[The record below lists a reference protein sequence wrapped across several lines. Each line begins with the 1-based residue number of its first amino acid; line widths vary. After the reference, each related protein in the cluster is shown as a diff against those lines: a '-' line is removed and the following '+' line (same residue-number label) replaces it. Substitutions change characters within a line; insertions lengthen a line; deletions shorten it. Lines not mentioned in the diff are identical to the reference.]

1 MQTLIDTGFL
11 LANIYTRDRNH
22 QRALEAMRELR
33 GERVIA
39 APVLVEAFYMTV
51 VRVNYTAAIAL
62 FGRITS
68 AGFTI
73 VDLTAEDYTRM
84 TEIMRNYQDA
94 AFDFTDVAQMAIAE
108 RMNIT
113 RIFTFDRR
121 DFSVF
126 RPKHTPF
133 LELLP

>member
-11 LANIYTRDRNH
+11 LATIYTKDHNH
-22 QRALEAMRELR
+22 QRALEAMRKLR
-33 GERVIA
+33 GERVLA
-39 APVLVEAFYMTV
+39 APVLVETFYMV
-51 VRVNYTAAIAL
+51 FVRVNYAAAIAL
-62 FGRITS
+62 FDKITS
-68 AGFTI
+68 SGFTV
-73 VDLTAEDYTRM
+73 VDLTAEDYPRM
-84 TEIMRNYQDA
+84 VEIMRNYQDA
-94 AFDFTDVAQMAIAE
+94 AFDFTDVAQMVVAE

-126 RPKHTPF
+126 RPKHTRF

>member
-11 LANIYTRDRNH
+11 LATIYARDRNH
-22 QRALEAMRELR
+22 QRALEAIRKLR

-39 APVLVEAFYMTV
+39 APVLVEVFYMAV
-51 VRVNYTAAIAL
+51 VRVHYAAAITL
-62 FGRITS
+62 FDRITS
-68 AGFTI
+68 AGFTV
-73 VDLTAEDYTRM
+73 VDLTAEDYPRM
-84 TEIMRNYQDA
+84 AEIMRSYQDA
-94 AFDFTDVAQMAIAE
+94 AFDFTDVAQMAVAE

-113 RIFTFDRR
+113 RILTVDRR

-126 RPKHTPF
+126 RPKHTRF